1 MLWIQMKPAVLEND
15 VLFEEFID
23 RVAQYTVQAMV
34 GAAKITAGTEGTFCA
49 ALSVGYGTDNAEGTF
64 GVMFNAAYEDGDEL
78 NGPVMASDRYGVTF
92 WDFRTK
98 ERALEFADKFGQ
110 ALQRDE
116 KEYTVRIVEQK
127 TEKNTVN

>member
-15 VLFEEFID
+15 VLFDEFID

-34 GAAKITAGTEGTFCA
+34 GAAKITAGTEGTFRA
-49 ALSVGYGTDNAEGTF
+49 ALSVGCGTGDAEGTF
-64 GVMFNAAYEDGDEL
+64 GVMFDAAYEDGDEL

-98 ERALEFADKFGQ
+98 ERALEFAEKFGQ

-116 KEYTVRIVEQK
+116 KEFSVRIINK
-127 TEKNTVN
+127 GTETCTVN